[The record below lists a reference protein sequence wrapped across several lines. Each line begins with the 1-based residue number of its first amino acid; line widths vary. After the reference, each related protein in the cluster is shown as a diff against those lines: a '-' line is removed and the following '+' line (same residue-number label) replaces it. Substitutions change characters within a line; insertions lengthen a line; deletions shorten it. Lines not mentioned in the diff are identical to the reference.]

1 MEISSSEPKRVFQTA
16 ACMWVVYLVL
26 QFLLDLA
33 IYNGKPGTSVF
44 TYYLVNLVPAVV
56 FLVISFTNLIK
67 KETGIIVAVM
77 ILIISLVPV
86 LLNPLF
92 DLKMPQAPLSNVEGM
107 VLRQV
112 PVLLIALV
120 LAAWHYNIWLLII
133 YVLAIGILEILFSST
148 SYQLNDP
155 RLIVFLYTVL
165 IRTVSFLVVGV
176 FINQLVSRL
185 QNQRES
191 LKIANERISH
201 YASTLE
207 NLTISRERNRM
218 SRELH
223 DTVVHTLSGLAVQ
236 LETAKAYLD
245 VNPVTVKGLIDQC
258 LEATRSGLQET
269 RRAIKA
275 LRASPIDDLGLMD
288 ALRQLSITATQRA
301 NLILRIELPEENV
314 IMSPDVEQ
322 CVFRIAQEAIENVV
336 HHSNAKNLHVR
347 LGVSNHDLE
356 LLVKDDGIGFQRHEN
371 LTPAGHFGLVGMKE
385 RAQLVGGDLTI
396 TSQPNS
402 GTAVLLIIKGCMP

>member
-1 MEISSSEPKRVFQTA
+1 MTSEPKRVFQTA
-16 ACMWVVYLVL
+16 AWMWVVYLAL
-26 QFLLDLA
+26 QFFIDLT
-33 IYNGKPGTSVF
+33 IYKGNPGVPVLA
-44 TYYLVNLVPAVV
+44 YYLVNFIPAII
-56 FLVISFTNLIK
+56 FLAVSLTNLIK
-67 KETGIIVAVM
+67 KETGVIVTVM

-86 LLNPLF
+86 LINPLF

-120 LAAWHYNIWLLII
+120 LAAWHYNIWILMI
-133 YVLAIGILEILFSST
+133 YVLAIGVLEVLFSSS
-148 SYQLNDP
+148 SYQLTDP

-176 FINQLVSRL
+176 FVNQLVSRL
-185 QNQRES
+185 RNQRES
-191 LKIANERISH
+191 LKVANESISH

-245 VNPVTVKGLIDQC
+245 VNPATAKGLVDQS

-275 LRASPIDDLGLMD
+275 LRASPLDDMGLMD
-288 ALRQLSITATQRA
+288 ALRQLSQTTAQRA
-301 NLILRIELPEENV
+301 NLMLRMELPEGE
-314 IMSPDVEQ
+314 IFFPSDVEQ
-322 CVFRIAQEAIENVV
+322 CVFRIAQEAVENVV
-336 HHSNAKNLHVR
+336 HHSNAKNLYIK
-347 LGVSNHDLE
+347 LGAANHDLE
-356 LLVKDDGIGFQRHEN
+356 LLVKDDGIGFHPQAN

-385 RAQLVGGDLTI
+385 RAQLVGGELTI
-396 TSQPNS
+396 TSHPND
-402 GTAVLLIIKGCMP
+402 GTVVQLIIKGCMP

>member
-1 MEISSSEPKRVFQTA
+1 MESAPSESKRVFQTA
-16 ACMWVVYLVL
+16 AWMWVVYLAL
-26 QFLLDLA
+26 QFFIDLA
-33 IYNGKPGTSVF
+33 IYKGNPGIPVL
-44 TYYLVNLVPAVV
+44 TYYLANFIPAVI
-56 FLVISFTNLIK
+56 FLAVSLTNLLEK
-67 KETGIIVAVM
+67 GSGIMVIVM
-77 ILIISLVPV
+77 ILVISLVPV
-86 LLNPLF
+86 LMNPLF

-107 VLRQV
+107 VLRQL

-120 LAAWHYNIWLLII
+120 LVAWHYNIWVLAV
-133 YVLAIGILEILFSST
+133 YVLVVGMLEVFFSS
-148 SYQLNDP
+148 SYYRMVDP
-155 RLIVFLYTVL
+155 RLVVFLYTVL

-185 QNQRES
+185 RAQRES
-191 LKIANERISH
+191 LKEANERISH

-223 DTVVHTLSGLAVQ
+223 DTVVHTLSGLALQ

-245 VNPVTVKGLIDQC
+245 VNPPTAKGLIDQS

-288 ALRQLSITATQRA
+288 ALRRLAQTAAQRA
-301 NLILRIELPEENV
+301 NLMLQIELPEDNV
-314 IMSPDVEQ
+314 FFSPDVEQ
-322 CVFRIAQEAIENVV
+322 CVFRIAQEAVENVV
-336 HHSNAKNLHVR
+336 HHANGKNLLVQFII
-347 LGVSNHDLE
+347 SNSDLE
-356 LLVKDDGIGFQRHEN
+356 LLIKDDGIGFHPQAN

-396 TSQPNS
+396 TSHPNS
-402 GTAVLLIIKGCMP
+402 GTAIQLIIKGCVP

>member
-1 MEISSSEPKRVFQTA
+1 MPSEPNRVFQTA

-33 IYNGKPGTSVF
+33 IYNGKPGASVF
-44 TYYLVNLVPAVV
+44 TYYLVNLIPAVM

-67 KETGIIVAVM
+67 KETGIIVVVM

-86 LLNPLF
+86 IMNPLF

-120 LAAWHYNIWLLII
+120 LAAWHYNIWILMI
-133 YVLAIGILEILFSST
+133 YVLAIGVLEVLFSST
-148 SYQLNDP
+148 SYQLTDP

-185 QNQRES
+185 RNQQES
-191 LKIANERISH
+191 LKVANERISH

-236 LETAKAYLD
+236 LETAKAYLE
-245 VNPVTVKGLIDQC
+245 VNPVTVKGLIDQS

-288 ALRQLSITATQRA
+288 ALRQLAQTASQRA
-301 NLILRIELPEENV
+301 NLMLRIEFPEEN
-314 IMSPDVEQ
+314 IIFSPDVEQ

-336 HHSNAKNLHVR
+336 HHANAKNLLVQFKI
-347 LGVSNHDLE
+347 SNNDLE
-356 LLVKDDGIGFQRHEN
+356 LVIKDDGIGFRPQAN
-371 LTPAGHFGLVGMKE
+371 LTTPGHFGLIGMKE

-396 TSQPNS
+396 TSHPNN
-402 GTAVLLIIKGCMP
+402 GTSIQLIIKGCVP